1 MNGSQEH
8 PDVPMQPQ
16 TPPAAPPPPPTQA
29 APPLPVASP
38 AVSGAAAGRVQGL
51 QHKTPFIACALSLMP
66 GVGQIYVGYYKLGFI
81 HNIVFASTIMLLTTR
96 LPDPMYPLLGIF
108 LAFFFIYNVVDAG
121 RRAIYYNLALD
132 GVEGIELPSMNLS
145 VPSFGGSFAGGLALM
160 GVGVVLLSNTR
171 FGVSLDWIEEWWPA
185 APILLGAYLL
195 GKAIQDRR
203 SGAPSAAGTADGGPP
218 TDSHDFDS
226 SSLV

>member
-1 MNGSQEH
+1 MNGPQEH

-16 TPPAAPPPPPTQA
+16 TPPAAPPP
-29 APPLPVASP
+29 APPIQPAQPQLAASYAVP
-38 AVSGAAAGRVQGL
+38 AAGAGRVQGL

-108 LAFFFIYNVVDAG
+108 LAFFFIYNIVDAG

-132 GVEGIELPSMNLS
+132 GVEGIEMPSMNLS

-160 GVGVVLLSNTR
+160 GVGVALLANTR
-171 FGVSLDWIEEWWPA
+171 FGISLDWIEEWWPA

-195 GKAIQDRR
+195 VRAIQERGNGTPD
-203 SGAPSAAGTADGGPP
+203 AAASGPP
-218 TDSHDFDS
+218 AGSLDTDS